1 MKRKL
6 MLIGGLA
13 LASSFPMIA
22 ASCDSK
28 TIKSEAPEK
37 DVKEPVKTKE
47 IKTETEQ
54 PKAKSE
60 IAKAAKE
67 NKENKKNLESAGS
80 SNSDSSAT
88 PSVPVATEVAKKVEN
103 LDDDLEGIRA
113 STYIY
118 DVWARDI
125 YKFEPSKKENEAK
138 DPNKE
143 QEERAEKALR
153 SNLVPRAKQSAYDID
168 LTNSWLN
175 SLRGK

>member
-67 NKENKKNLESAGS
+67 NKENEKNLESAGS

-113 STYIY
+113 
-118 DVWARDI
+118 V
-125 YKFEPSKKENEAK
+125 
-138 DPNKE
+138 
-143 QEERAEKALR
+143 EKALR
-153 SNLVPRAKQSAYDID
+153 SNLVPRAKQYDID